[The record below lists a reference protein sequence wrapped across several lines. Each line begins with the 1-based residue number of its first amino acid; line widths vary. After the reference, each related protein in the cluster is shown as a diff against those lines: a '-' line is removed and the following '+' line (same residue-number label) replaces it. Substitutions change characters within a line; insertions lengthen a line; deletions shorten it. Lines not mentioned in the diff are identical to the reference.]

1 MRKVLIVGDLHI
13 SDKVTG
19 RHVNYFQ
26 NCLNVIEMITNAIV
40 ENKITDLYLLGDI
53 VGTTEKN
60 MRSRD
65 ALHTLM
71 KTFLTWNK
79 LTNGRVYT
87 LRGNHDIGAR
97 TTDFDI
103 LVSLGFIKLVD
114 YLDIEDKVRIH
125 SLNYGEEKRTLSIS
139 ENHWNMAVAH
149 CNFQV
154 EGQTT
159 WFRAGE
165 GLELSEMDNLEG
177 IELVIAGHI
186 HNPSQRMVTTAIRNK
201 TISLYYPGCPTRPS
215 RDPNIWDSCFG
226 IVISVDDAN
235 SIDGVVGS
243 GVGVD
248 QIIFNLTPAT
258 ELFTSTYDDLPE
270 EEEEDLFSNVV
281 NIEELSSILEEL
293 QQYNIGANKDY
304 RSQIK
309 RVAGL
314 DKEAANLALEYIEKV
329 EGEFAN
335 G

>member
-1 MRKVLIVGDLHI
+1 MLVVGDLHF

-40 ENKITDLYLLGDI
+40 EKQITDLYILGDI

-71 KTFLTWNK
+71 KTFLTWNN
-79 LTNGRVYT
+79 LTKGNVYT

-103 LVSLGFIKLVD
+103 LVSLGFLKVVD
-114 YLDIEDKVRIH
+114 QLDVENSVRIH
-125 SLNYGEEKRTLSIS
+125 GLNYGEEKRVLDIAPDR
-139 ENHWNMAVAH
+139 WNVALAH

-165 GLELSEMDNLEG
+165 GLELSEMENLYG
-177 IELVIAGHI
+177 VDLVIAGHI
-186 HNPSQRMVTTAIRNK
+186 HNPSQRMCK
-201 TISLYYPGCPTRPS
+201 TSIKDKAISLYYPGCPTRPS
-215 RDPNIWDSCFG
+215 RDPNIWDTCFG
-226 IVISVDDAN
+226 IVIKADEDSVEL
-235 SIDGVVGS
+235 
-243 GVGVD
+243 D

-258 ELFTSTYDDLPE
+258 ELFASTFDDIQE
-270 EEEEDLFSNVV
+270 VDEEDLYSNLI

-314 DKEAANLALEYIEKV
+314 DKEAADMALEYIEKV

-335 G
+335 GGN